1 MKVLLMKAG
10 VVRAALAALV
20 LYWLA
25 MPGPA
30 RAQAPVQVLAPASA
44 LLKDGGMVQFCGD
57 GALCRL
63 NKHPAAVGKVREI
76 VAGDFIS
83 GAAASWIAL
92 GERAVSLCYLPAKTG
107 AITCAPI
114 VNGPDFAKGTQIS
127 YISFE
132 DGTHTLKFAARNG
145 NDANWEANYSPY
157 PFMAGL
163 GTATELLKQHATRH
177 SNGHG
182 NGKLSNPALASGKGT
197 DLCAVGD
204 NGGVTCTGNDTAI
217 ESGAAATAGEA
228 AGSGAERA
236 PIDLAGQPPEPN
248 TITTVETGNGAQAPY
263 QRCAAA
269 MDEQVKSCDLSNNA
283 LSEKAQYACMTAA
296 QAHFQECMA
305 GRQADR
311 HVDGLRPAGGR

>member
-1 MKVLLMKAG
+1 MKVLSMNAG
-10 VVRAALAALV
+10 AVRAALAALV
-20 LYWLA
+20 FYVLA
-25 MPGPA
+25 GPGPA
-30 RAQAPVQVLAPASA
+30 RAQAPVQAAAPASA
-44 LLKDGGMVQFCGD
+44 VLKDGGMVQFCGD
-57 GALCRL
+57 GAPCRL

-76 VAGDFIS
+76 VAGDFIN
-83 GAAASWIAL
+83 GAATSWIAL

-132 DGTHTLKFAARNG
+132 DGRHTLKFSARNG
-145 NDANWEANYSPY
+145 NDASWEANYSPY

-177 SNGHG
+177 G
-182 NGKLSNPALASGKGT
+182 NGKLPNPALASGKGT
-197 DLCAVGD
+197 DLCAIGD
-204 NGGVTCTGNDTAI
+204 NGGVTCTGNDTPVDSSAP
-217 ESGAAATAGEA
+217 ATAGEA
-228 AGSGAERA
+228 AGVSAERA
-236 PIDLAGQPPEPN
+236 SLELAGAPPEPN
-248 TITTVETGNGAQAPY
+248 TITTVETGIGTQAPY

-283 LSEKAQYACMTAA
+283 LSEKSQYACMTAA

-311 HVDGLRPAGGR
+311 HGDGLRPAGGR